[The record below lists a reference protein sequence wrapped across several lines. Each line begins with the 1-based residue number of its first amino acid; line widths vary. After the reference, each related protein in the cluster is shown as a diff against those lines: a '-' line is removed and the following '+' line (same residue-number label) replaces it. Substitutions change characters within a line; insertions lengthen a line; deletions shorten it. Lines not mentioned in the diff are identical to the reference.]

1 MEGWGRRR
9 CVPRLQEGEK
19 DEGSWWGGGG
29 AEEEGEA
36 PPGPQAE
43 HFKGLPAVGN

>member
-1 MEGWGRRR
+1 MGGR
-9 CVPRLQEGEK
+9 
-19 DEGSWWGGGG
+19 GGGVGG

-36 PPGPQAE
+36 PPGPRAE